1 MYLLHDYFRSSA
13 AYRVRIA
20 LNYKQLPYQLHQIH
34 LVKNGGEQHSQEYKK
49 LNPQGRVPTL
59 QQGDLTLTQSLAIL
73 EYLEET
79 HPEPAILPTEPLKRA
94 KARSLAYIIACDV
107 HPLNNLA
114 VLQYLK
120 KELAV
125 SDQAKQDWYAHWI
138 IEGFN
143 AIEAELKHC
152 AGQYCVGDQIS
163 IADICLAPQMYNA
176 RRFQVDLSGFPKI
189 CSIYDQCMKHDAFVQ
204 ADPDVQPGAKAQ

>member
-20 LNYKQLPYQLHQIH
+20 LNYKRLPYQLNEIH
-34 LVKNGGEQHSQEYKK
+34 LVRNGGEQHTEQYKK

-59 QQGDLTLTQSLAIL
+59 QKEDVTITQSLAIL
-73 EYLEET
+73 EYLQEM
-79 HPEPAILPTEPLKRA
+79 HPEPSILPADPLQRA

-120 KELAV
+120 KTLSV

-138 IEGFN
+138 IEGFT
-143 AIEAELKHC
+143 AIEAELKQC

-176 RRFQVDLSGFPKI
+176 HRFEVDLSDFPKI
-189 CSIYDQCMKHDAFVQ
+189 CSIYEQCMKQDAFRQ
-204 ADPDVQPGAKAQ
+204 ADPDAQPGAKA